1 MVCYQHSDLV
11 LVAEHIIRSL
21 DKAIT
26 STIITEI
33 ELEALCQIK
42 ENTENDAYCSNIP
55 PSPTCNFNIP
65 PLLLGIW

>member
-1 MVCYQHSDLV
+1 M

-21 DKAIT
+21 DKAIP

-42 ENTENDAYCSNIP
+42 ENTETMHIVQIVTS
-55 PSPTCNFNIP
+55 SLQFNIL
-65 PLLLGIW
+65 PLLLGI